1 MTVQAVTMVDESLL
15 CADVMTMT
23 VQKIDRDIIL
33 MTDAVMTDRKDRTK
47 SHTEVTVTVT
57 SSFQELFHEASI

>member
-15 CADVMTMT
+15 CAGVMTMT

-47 SHTEVTVTVT
+47 SHTEVAVTVT
-57 SSFQELFHEASI
+57 SSSQELFHEASI